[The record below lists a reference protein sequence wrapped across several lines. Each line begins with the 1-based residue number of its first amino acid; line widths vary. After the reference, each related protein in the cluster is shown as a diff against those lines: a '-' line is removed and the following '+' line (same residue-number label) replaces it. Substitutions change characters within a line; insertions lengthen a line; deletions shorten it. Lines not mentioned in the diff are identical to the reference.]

1 MKKPRLSLRKPRH
14 YVDIVTSDNIL
25 GMDSQK
31 EPATVGYTLWESSY
45 WFVPPIRHRHVL
57 FPLTLD
63 RAWEDVPSVRVILF
77 IWTVVWPRSL
87 TCRWSPAQG
96 TLKKKGSFLLMVPS
110 WQGSMVTG
118 GMVAGAEAEDLY
130 LNHKY
135 KAERVSCR
143 WLKTLTLKALPRGST
158 RESNCIYRQPLLK

>member
-1 MKKPRLSLRKPRH
+1 MKKLRLSLRKPRH
-14 YVDIVTSDNIL
+14 YVDIVTNDNIL

-31 EPATVGYTLWESSY
+31 EPATVGYTLWERSY

-77 IWTVVWPRSL
+77 IWTVVWPCSL
-87 TCRWSPAQG
+87 TC
-96 TLKKKGSFLLMVPS
+96 LLMVPS

-118 GMVAGAEAEDLY
+118 GTVAGAEAEDLY

-135 KAERVSCR
+135 KAQRVSCR
-143 WLKTLTLKALPRGST
+143 WVKTLTLKALPRGST
-158 RESNCIYRQPLLK
+158 RESNCIYRQPLFIKGVA